1 MRFIVQVRANAATE
15 EGVLPTAEMLEP
27 MGRFN
32 GELIKAGIML
42 AADGLKDSS
51 KGARLQFSDGKV
63 TVIDGPFAETKEL
76 VAGYWIVQAKSKAEV
91 IERFKHA
98 PMQSGDVLEIREIF
112 EADDFGD
119 DLAPAM
125 REQEARLR
133 RQLS

>member
-32 GELIKAGIML
+32 DGLIKAGIML

-63 TVIDGPFAETKEL
+63 TVIDGPFAETKKPSP
-76 VAGYWIVQAKSKAEV
+76 ATGSSK
-91 IERFKHA
+91 
-98 PMQSGDVLEIREIF
+98 QSRK
-112 EADDFGD
+112 
-119 DLAPAM
+119 
-125 REQEARLR
+125 QK
-133 RQLS
+133 

>member
-1 MRFIVQVRANAATE
+1 MRFIVQVRANAASE
-15 EGVLPTAEMLEP
+15 AGVLPTAEMLAP

-32 GELIKAGIML
+32 DELIKAGIML

-51 KGARLQFSDGKV
+51 KGARLEFSNGKV

-76 VAGYWIVQAKSKAEV
+76 IAGFWIVQAKSKAEV